1 MRPQFFKT
9 LWGNTAPISQAAAQA
24 AAAGFDGLEG
34 PFPAEAEERRAFREA
49 LAEQDLDFIAEISTT
64 GYATPTPGSSVADH
78 LEAFE
83 RLLDSALEA
92 NPRFFSTMA
101 GSDLWSFAESVDFLT
116 RAWGIV
122 QSRGVRCGFET
133 HRSRSLYHPVRTLEL
148 LAELPPLELTLDF
161 SHWCVVTERLVL
173 DERPDVLALCSQRA
187 LHIQPRIGY
196 DQGAQVPDP
205 RAPEY
210 APAVD
215 AHIRWWTAIW
225 EGQRQRG
232 FDLVTLTPEF
242 GPDGYLQCEPFTR
255 RPVADLWELNVW
267 VAGRLRREFRNWIS
281 SIQQEPSTTD
291 QDHERTA

>member
-1 MRPQFFKT
+1 MRPKFYKT
-9 LWGNTAPISQAAAQA
+9 LWGNTVPIAEAAAQA

-34 PFPAEAEERRAFREA
+34 PFPTEAEERRAFREA
-49 LAEQDLDFIAEISTT
+49 LAEHDLDFIAEISTT